1 MNRND
6 PGRWSGLL
14 WGLVAAV
21 VLTGAAQA
29 QQNLQVQTSSKSGDF
44 EFQYLT
50 DEWAPRIEALTGGAL
65 SFEFLPT
72 GAVMP
77 RTETPDGVAAGVLSG
92 DMTSVE
98 YFSGRDPAFAIMGNL
113 IAGYDSPDQVQ
124 TFCRHG
130 GGREMLQKLW
140 DEMLPGKLHVIG
152 CGAVSREALV
162 SAVPI
167 RGVDDLKGVK
177 IRSPEGLAATV
188 FQKAG
193 ASPVNMSINDVFT
206 ALEKGVI
213 EAADASAYI
222 NNSKSGY
229 HQIAA
234 YPIYPGIHSMTVRQ
248 FTLNKDLWDGL
259 TADQQVALETW
270 FYAAYDDL
278 RRVLDLQDK
287 EVVAAEKA
295 DEDITVIDWPQSERD
310 RFRQIATEAWEETA
324 SKSPLAREALETH
337 YEFMKTMGLL

>member
-1 MNRND
+1 MTWKDLMAR
-6 PGRWSGLL
+6 ST
-14 WGLVAAV
+14 
-21 VLTGAAQA
+21 VLTCAATVVMMAAPGHA
-29 QQNLQVQTSSKSGDF
+29 QQTLQIQVSNTSGDF

-50 DEWAPRIEALTGGAL
+50 DEWAPRIEALTAGEL
-65 SFEFLPT
+65 SFEFLPSN
-72 GAVMP
+72 AVMP

-98 YFSGRDPAFAIMGNL
+98 FFSGRDPAFAIMGNL

-130 GGREMLQKLW
+130 GGRDVLQKLW
-140 DEMLPGKLHVIG
+140 DETLPDQIHVVG

-162 SAVPI
+162 STIPI
-167 RGVDDLKGVK
+167 RGVDDLEGVK

-248 FTLNKDLWDGL
+248 FTINQDLWDGL
-259 TADQQVALETW
+259 TEQQQPALETW
-270 FYAAYDDL
+270 FYAAYDDI

-287 EVVAAEKA
+287 EVVAEEKA
-295 DEDITVIDWPQSERD
+295 SDEITVIDWPQAERD
-310 RFRQIATEAWEETA
+310 RFREIASEAWEETA
-324 SKSPLAREALETH
+324 SKSPLAREALDAH
-337 YEFMKTMGLL
+337 YAFMERIGLL